1 VSYKVSKSLIEYL
14 ELNLKDPKKLDSI
27 VTMIELEVL
36 ISRQQLIAQGKEEI
50 EKFIKFSEQKLN
62 EQE

>member
-1 VSYKVSKSLIEYL
+1 MSYKVSKSLIEYL

-36 ISRQQLIAQGKEEI
+36 IARQRLIAQGKEEI

>member
-36 ISRQQLIAQGKEEI
+36 IARQRLIAQGKEEI

>member
-1 VSYKVSKSLIEYL
+1 MSYKVSKSLIEYL